1 MQIPLLQLTS
11 YSRFKVK
18 SQLDH
23 MGALGDLRYLLISR
37 PPSQITRGESFINE
51 LSRLGLGWGI
61 FFFPECLCANEVS
74 CYFAKEEGGFNDGRS
89 FRSLPF
95 QIQL

>member
-1 MQIPLLQLTS
+1 
-11 YSRFKVK
+11 
-18 SQLDH
+18 
-23 MGALGDLRYLLISR
+23 MGALGVLRYLLICG
-37 PPSQITRGESFINE
+37 PPPPKLCGDSVLSKSYRGSV
-51 LSRLGLGWGI
+51 GVWGF

>member
-1 MQIPLLQLTS
+1 
-11 YSRFKVK
+11 
-18 SQLDH
+18 
-23 MGALGDLRYLLISR
+23 MGALGDLRYLLICR
-37 PPSQITRGESFINE
+37 PPLPNYAETAIYERVIAG
-51 LSRLGLGWGI
+51 RLGFGDF

>member
-1 MQIPLLQLTS
+1 
-11 YSRFKVK
+11 
-18 SQLDH
+18 

-61 FFFPECLCANEVS
+61 FFFLSVCVQMKYLVISLKKREALMMGDLSAHCPFKYNC
-74 CYFAKEEGGFNDGRS
+74 RS
-89 FRSLPF
+89 NSALSR
-95 QIQL
+95 